1 MKYKLYYLFLIC
13 FSFRSGAQVD
23 TSFWFVAPDVSAVMG
38 DTAIKLH
45 FQSYDQPT
53 VIYIQQPANPAGI
66 SMSLALGANSI
77 FHLNL
82 SASLTA
88 VESSP
93 SNSVSNKG
101 IYISSKENISAYYSL
116 GAANNREMISLK
128 GSRAL
133 GTDFYTPIPTSTAV
147 LTQTLTDGGIG
158 FDIVAT
164 QTGVT
169 TILITP
175 RANCIG
181 RPKNTTFVRTLN
193 YGQTFSVR
201 DNNAVNPSEL
211 SGSIVSSDKPIA
223 VTINGPVRT
232 TSACASYFAEQ
243 ITSSNNIGKE
253 YIVLKGKSAVDMAY
267 LLAPY
272 NASSFTVTSSNT
284 NLNWLINSGETY
296 SLSITDTITYIKSD
310 KPIYLVHASGYGC
323 KLSAT
328 QLPPAFCAGSY
339 TTAFTRLRSD
349 SLHLNLF
356 TRSGFQNT
364 FTLTS
369 NSNTVPLSGSSFT
382 TVPGSGGALVA
393 ARLYFS
399 TLSIP
404 VGANVQL
411 KNSMDLFGLS
421 VQNGNSVSGSDYVSA
436 SEFAVKPIVKA
447 NVIPTATVCT
457 NTQFTLNGTIGGG
470 PLTGNWIVQNGFGTL
485 SAAVSQI
492 TNNIYTPHPLD
503 TNTSPVR
510 IVLNS
515 SGICPNGTDTLKLTV
530 KQAPLV
536 EAGSDFI
543 SCSNNPTLQLNGNV
557 YGISNQG
564 FWQVLAPANGTF
576 SPNTSS
582 FSPVYSLSNS
592 DKLLSQLQ
600 FVLSS
605 TNNAGC
611 NVVTDTVKILLN
623 HAPTVTANPSTPI
636 PKCANNASVFLNGAV
651 GGTLTSTGLWSS
663 SGSGVFV
670 PNNLSLINNYF
681 PSAQDINSG
690 SVWLKLSST
699 NNQQCYPVS
708 DSVEVTFA
716 QAPQVNAG
724 LDLNSCVNN
733 PSVSLIA
740 SITGSITNTGIWYGG
755 TGTFSPNNTVSNP
768 VYLAS
773 PAEVGAGTVA
783 LSYSTTNNG
792 LCSGVSDQLLVTFQ
806 AKPTASFQ
814 VSSVCLNEN
823 TIFKDASYNA
833 SALGLVNGWFW
844 NFGDGSA
851 ISTSVNPV
859 YTYANTGA
867 YTVQLVVR
875 NSFNCYDTIQKPLQI
890 YALPSSSFSIDR
902 ACFGSAQQ
910 ISFKDQ
916 STIQAPDVIPAT
928 GYYWDFGG
936 FGVSK
941 AKDTTIIFPS
951 EGIYN
956 ITHIV
961 SSNNNCNSISVKSL
975 TISPRP
981 EARFIYTYNNSES
994 LGAFVEFTDTSK
1006 YAFSWHWDFGN
1017 GDTSNIENP
1026 EVYYN
1031 QNGTYTVSL
1040 TVKDEFGCPSTYT
1053 APITILNIVSDITEL
1068 IPNMITP
1075 NFDGKNDLWRLDF
1088 IQVFYRQA
1096 EIEIFNRWGV
1106 KIYRSEGYDNA
1117 WDGTYKGDPLP
1128 VGVYFYT
1135 IKLNDVNDTPVIK
1148 GTVTLLK

>member
-1 MKYKLYYLFLIC
+1 
-13 FSFRSGAQVD
+13 VD
-23 TSFWFVAPDVSAVMG
+23 TSFWFVAPDISAVMG

-53 VIYIQQPANPAGI
+53 VIYITQPANPAGI
-66 SMSLALGANSI
+66 STSLAIAANSI
-77 FHLNL
+77 FHFNL

-93 SNSVSNKG
+93 TNSVSNKG
-101 IYISSKENISAYYSL
+101 IYISSKENISVYYSL
-116 GAANNREMISLK
+116 GAINNREMISLK

-147 LTQTLTDGGIG
+147 LTQTLADGGIG
-158 FDIVAT
+158 FDVVAT

-181 RPKNTTFVRTLN
+181 RPKNMTFVRTLN
-193 YGQTFSVR
+193 YGQTFSLR
-201 DNNAVNPSEL
+201 DNNTVNPSEL
-211 SGSIVSSDKPIA
+211 SGSIISSDKPVA

-232 TSACASYFAEQ
+232 GTSCASYFAEQ
-243 ITSSNNIGKE
+243 ITSSANIGKE
-253 YIVLKGKSAVDMAY
+253 YVVLKGKSTVDIAY
-267 LLAPY
+267 ILAPL
-272 NASSFTVTSSNT
+272 NASSFTVTSANT

-296 SLSITDTITYIKSD
+296 SLQITDTITYIKCD
-310 KPIYLVHASGYGC
+310 KPIYLIHASGYGC

-369 NSNTVPLSGSSFT
+369 NSNTVALSGSSFT

-393 ARLYFS
+393 ARVYFS
-399 TLSIP
+399 TVNIP

-411 KNSMDLFGLS
+411 KNSQDLFGLS
-421 VQNGNSVSGSDYVSA
+421 VQNGNSISGSDYVSA
-436 SEFAVKPIVKA
+436 SEFAVKPIVKT
-447 NVIPTATVCT
+447 NIIPTATVCT

-470 PLTGNWIVQNGFGTL
+470 PLTGNWTVLNGFGSL
-485 SAAVSQI
+485 SAAVSQL

-503 TNTSPVR
+503 TNTSPVK

-515 SGICPNGTDTLKLTV
+515 SGICPNGTDTLHLTV
-530 KQAPLV
+530 IQAPLV
-536 EAGSDFI
+536 VAGSDFI
-543 SCSNNPTLQLNGNV
+543 TCSNNPTLQLSGNV

-564 FWQVLAPANGTF
+564 YWQALAPANGSF
-576 SPNTSS
+576 APNTSS
-582 FSPVYSLSNS
+582 FSPVYSLSNT

-600 FVLSS
+600 FVLTS

-611 NVVTDTVKILLN
+611 NAVTDTVKIQMN
-623 HAPTVTANPSTPI
+623 HAATVTANPTTPI
-636 PKCANNASVFLNGAV
+636 PKCANNASVFLNGV
-651 GGTLTSTGLWSS
+651 VSGTLTSSGAWSS
-663 SGSGVFV
+663 SGNGVFV

-681 PSAQDINSG
+681 PSAQDINTG

-699 NNQQCYPVS
+699 NNQQCYAVA
-708 DSVEVTFA
+708 DSVEVTFV
-716 QAPQVNAG
+716 QAPQVSAG

-740 SITGSITNTGIWYGG
+740 SITGSVTNTGIWYGG
-755 TGTFSPNNTVSNP
+755 AGTYSPNNTALNP

-773 PAEVGAGTVA
+773 PAEVSAGTVA
-783 LSYSTTNNG
+783 LTFSTTNNG
-792 LCSGVSDQLLVTFQ
+792 LCLGASDQLLLTFQ

-814 VSSVCLNEN
+814 VSSVCFNQN

-833 SALGLVNGWFW
+833 SAFGLVNGWFW
-844 NFGDGSA
+844 NFGDGSPV
-851 ISTSVNPV
+851 STSVNPV
-859 YTYANTGA
+859 YTYGTTGD
-867 YTVQLVVR
+867 YTVQLIVR
-875 NSFNCYDTIQKPLQI
+875 NSFNCYDTAQSLVQI
-890 YALPSSSFSIDR
+890 YTLPNSDFSIDR
-902 ACFGSAQQ
+902 ACSGSAQQ
-910 ISFKDQ
+910 IIFKDQ
-916 STIQAPDVIPAT
+916 STISAPDSIPT
-928 GYYWDFGG
+928 NGYYWDFGG

-961 SSNNNCNSISVKSL
+961 SSNHNCNSIAVKSI
-975 TISPRP
+975 TITPRP

-994 LGAFVEFTDTSK
+994 LGAYVEFTDTSK
-1006 YAFSWHWDFGN
+1006 YATSWHWDFGN
-1017 GDTSNIENP
+1017 GDTSNIKNP
-1026 EVYYN
+1026 SVYYE

-1040 TVKDEFGCPSTYT
+1040 TITDAFGCPSTYT
-1053 APITILNIVSDITEL
+1053 SPITILNVVSDIAEL

-1075 NFDGKNDLWRLDF
+1075 NYDGKNDLWRLDF
-1088 IQVFYRQA
+1088 IQVFYPKA

-1106 KIYRSEGYDNA
+1106 KIYRSVGYDNA
-1117 WDGTYKGDPLP
+1117 WDGSYKGEPLP

-1135 IKLNDVNDTPVIK
+1135 IKLNDNNDTAVVK